1 MVTACDIYKGL
12 DFTLYTLRF
21 LLSVSSFRFPFS
33 TFRFFFPFL
42 LSIFH
47 FHFSFFVTAMIINCL
62 PNCTPN
68 AHEMHI
74 KLSTSSTPNRAC
86 KCTSNDNE
94 MEMEM

>member
-12 DFTLYTLRF
+12 DFTLYSLRF
-21 LLSVSSFRFPFS
+21 LLSVSSFH
-33 TFRFFFPFL
+33 FL
-42 LSIFH
+42 LSVSSFRFLLSVFH
-47 FHFSFFVTAMIINCL
+47 FHFSFFVTAMIVNCL
-62 PNCTPN
+62 PNCIPN

-86 KCTSNDNE
+86 KCTANDNE